1 MGAPIA
7 MGLGALATVASR
19 FRDKAYDWIMGTGR
33 SAEEELVDHDLRMH
47 SPMGRADEEE
57 DHADDEEEEDD
68 DDREEDENDVDNG
81 EGYSE

>member
-1 MGAPIA
+1 MGALIA
-7 MGLGALATVASR
+7 MWLGAWARVASR

-33 SAEEELVDHDLRMH
+33 SAEEELVDHLRMH

>member
-1 MGAPIA
+1 MR
-7 MGLGALATVASR
+7 LGAWAPVASR
-19 FRDKAYDWIMGTGR
+19 FRDKAYDWTMGTGR
-33 SAEEELVDHDLRMH
+33 SAEEEIVDRELRMH

-68 DDREEDENDVDNG
+68 DDREEDEDDVDDG